1 MTRRDEFWGDDGM
14 GGPFKDK
21 EGDSGIITVPIETAL
36 TYVIRGE
43 DEEARMTGH
52 VMCWDV
58 MEA

>member
-1 MTRRDEFWGDDGM
+1 MGCPSKDE
-14 GGPFKDK
+14 
-21 EGDSGIITVPIETAL
+21 EGDSGIITVPIETAF